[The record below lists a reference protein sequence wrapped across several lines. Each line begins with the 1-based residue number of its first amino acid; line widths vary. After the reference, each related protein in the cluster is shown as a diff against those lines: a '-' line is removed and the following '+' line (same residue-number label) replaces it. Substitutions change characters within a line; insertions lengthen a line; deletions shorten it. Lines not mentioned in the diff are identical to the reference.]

1 MIDKIRERASQGK
14 LHYSWVVTIGESLG
28 IPELLGAG
36 YYEIVIQVSRAS
48 KFSRK
53 RAC

>member
-14 LHYSWVVTIGESLG
+14 LQYSWVVTIGESLN

-36 YYEIVIQVSRAS
+36 YYEIVIQVSGS
-48 KFSRK
+48 
-53 RAC
+53 